1 MEMRSNRV
9 NKKEMGSNSNSNKD
23 SSEVH
28 RVLVLQGG
36 GALGAYEAGVYDV
49 LYFWIKKDQDIANPL
64 NKHNIF
70 DVVAGTSI
78 GAINAAILVS
88 YVMESDG
95 SWQGSTHKLLDFW
108 EHVSSTPDLTNYW
121 PHWSNWLGWKDG
133 IDEVKLTIILPQ
145 VSRPK
150 DTILQ
155 RSSWY
160 RGLQIFFQ
168 SQQKP
173 MTIDFLMI
181 FFRLQAISGTSI
193 VVNL

>member
-1 MEMRSNRV
+1 MDSND
-9 NKKEMGSNSNSNKD
+9 NNNKD
-23 SSEVH
+23 SSEAH

-88 YVMESDG
+88 YVMENHG

-108 EHVSSTPDLTNYW
+108 EHVSSTPDLINYW
-121 PHWSNWLGWKDG
+121 PYWSNWPFPWNEKSWMEAG
-133 IDEVKLTIILPQ
+133 IDEVKLIIILPQ
-145 VSRPK
+145 VRRPE
-150 DTILQ
+150 DTIPQ
-155 RSSWY
+155 KSSWY
-160 RGLQIFFQ
+160 RVLQIFFQ

-181 FFRLQAISGTSI
+181 FSLLQ
-193 VVNL
+193 